1 MLTGKPPFY
10 SKNKH
15 QILNN
20 ITSKEVPLP
29 ENLSANATSLL
40 QGLFKIKPKQ
50 RLGYNSGAEEIKL
63 HPFFANIDFE

>member
-15 QILNN
+15 QILSN

-29 ENLSANATSLL
+29 EHLSPAARNLLR
-40 QGLFKIKPKQ
+40 GLFKIKAKE
-50 RLGYNSGAEEIKL
+50 RLGLNGA
-63 HPFFANIDFE
+63 D